1 MNTYVV
7 FLQILPLLLGAA
19 ISPVATTGMI
29 TVLAAGKP
37 SAIKKGQVYLL
48 GTAVP
53 LLVIGIPGIFLL
65 SRIDIVPK
73 NNVVGSWI
81 DLVAGVILLGLAARL
96 IFNPKKTA
104 NKNTHDKI
112 HHTQSLDKILALG
125 TALMIT
131 NFSTLVLFTPAIKD
145 IASSSVDSV
154 QKMTLL
160 VISILITLSMIF
172 TPLLIYIATPKKS
185 EDILNS
191 LKNFINKYMREITLS
206 LLLVFGIYL
215 LIRGFGVFGIKA

>member
-37 SAIKKGQVYLL
+37 HSIKKGQVYLL
-48 GTAVP
+48 GTAIP

-65 SRIDIVPK
+65 SRIDMVPK
-73 NNVVGSWI
+73 NNAVDSWI
-81 DLVAGVILLGLAARL
+81 DLVAGVILLGLAVRL
-96 IFNPKKTA
+96 VFSPKKA
-104 NKNTHDKI
+104 ASKNNHHKI
-112 HHTQSLDKILALG
+112 HHTQSLNKVLALG

-145 IASSSVDSV
+145 IASSSVDTV
-154 QKMTLL
+154 QKITLL
-160 VISILITLSMIF
+160 AISILITLSMIF

-215 LIRGFGVFGIKA
+215 LIKGFGVFGVKL